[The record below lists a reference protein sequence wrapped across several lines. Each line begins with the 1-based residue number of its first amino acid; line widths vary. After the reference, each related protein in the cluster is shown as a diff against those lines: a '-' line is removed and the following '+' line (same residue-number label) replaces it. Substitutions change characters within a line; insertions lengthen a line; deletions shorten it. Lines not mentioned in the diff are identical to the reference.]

1 MLLYKG
7 WVVVQV
13 QVQPNKGGISN
24 PIRGAAPICWGMRRW
39 GVVGEGCS
47 PTEKQNE
54 LVIKMLLVTS
64 FCRVFES
71 NMTTMI
77 TMIETVIK
85 PYYRAA
91 PTPHCQGWRRSS
103 NEGRCSLK
111 RWKFYTSESSSSSSS
126 IIIVIIVTI
135 IIIIIIKEPWKYQV
149 DMTNANS
156 SDLYIFWCSSLN
168 NCAWG

>member
-1 MLLYKG
+1 MLLNKG

-77 TMIETVIK
+77 RMIETVIE

-111 RWKFYTSESSSSSSS
+111 RWKFYTSSSSSSSS
-126 IIIVIIVTI
+126 PSSSSSSKSLEN
-135 IIIIIIKEPWKYQV
+135 IKLIWPMPIPQ
-149 DMTNANS
+149 
-156 SDLYIFWCSSLN
+156 IFIFSGVLH
-168 NCAWG
+168 